1 MDKKQKSLINKAYDN
16 LYDLNSKYRIF
27 EKEMEAIENYMF
39 KEGYKVF
46 INSYDK
52 CIFIKIK

>member
-1 MDKKQKSLINKAYDN
+1 MDTKQKTLINKAYDS
-16 LYDLNSKYRIF
+16 LDDLNSRYNLF
-27 EKEMEAIENYMF
+27 EKEMEVIEEYML

-52 CIFIKIK
+52 CIFRKI